1 MTSFESI
8 PYSLRKF
15 GISKDYWWILPIVWQ
30 WFRLCGRG
38 GSGLQFGSTIEP
50 KSVICKILHI
60 FALSSPCSAGYGN
73 LKFSQKYK
81 KRSIAM
87 KRGMIIIALVLMLM
101 PGFLFSAGQAESGST
116 VDSKELTLY
125 YSHAADWTDPIIK
138 EFQDRTGIKVNLVGA
153 GTGELVARIRAESNN
168 PLGDILWGGGSDSY
182 QVIVDLLEP
191 YEHAHMD
198 AVYEITRDPGNRWH
212 GTSIDPMVII
222 YNPKLVAAE
231 DVPEGWGD
239 LLNPKFKGKIAHADP
254 ARSGSAFMALII
266 QLLSMGGD
274 NEVGWGYLEDFVE
287 NLDRKL
293 LGSSSGTFKGVSD
306 GEYAVGITYEE
317 AALRYEKVGADLKVV
332 YPVEGS
338 SKVPSPIAII
348 KGGKNTEN
356 AKLFVDFI
364 LSKDV
369 QSMLGDLN
377 RRTVRKD
384 LELPSI
390 MVSND
395 DLGDIPYDTV
405 WVGENKERIMNR
417 WKDLIVGR

>member
-1 MTSFESI
+1 MKKLLI
-8 PYSLRKF
+8 
-15 GISKDYWWILPIVWQ
+15 
-30 WFRLCGRG
+30 
-38 GSGLQFGSTIEP
+38 
-50 KSVICKILHI
+50 I
-60 FALSSPCSAGYGN
+60 FALIVLLFPFYIYST
-73 LKFSQKYK
+73 
-81 KRSIAM
+81 
-87 KRGMIIIALVLMLM
+87 GMEET
-101 PGFLFSAGQAESGST
+101 QN

-138 EFQDRTGIKVNLVGA
+138 EFQERTGIKVNLVGA
-153 GTGELVARIRAESNN
+153 GTGELVARIRAEKDN

-191 YEHAHMD
+191 YAHAHMD
-198 AVYEITRDPGNRWH
+198 AVYAATRDPQNRWH
-212 GTSIDPMVII
+212 GTTIDPMVII
-222 YNPKLVAAE
+222 YNPKLVAPE
-231 DVPEGWGD
+231 DVPTGWKD
-239 LLNPKFKGKIAHADP
+239 LLNPKFKGRIAHADP

-274 NEVGWGYLEDFVE
+274 NAVGWAYMKDFVA
-287 NLDRKL
+287 NLEGKL

-317 AALRYEKVGADLKVV
+317 AALRYERAGANVKVV

-356 AKLFVDFI
+356 AKKFVDFI

-369 QSMLGDLN
+369 QSLMGDLN
-377 RRTVRKD
+377 KRTVRKD

-390 MVSND
+390 MVPND
-395 DLGDIPYDTV
+395 KLGDIPYDTV
-405 WVGENKERIMNR
+405 WVGANKERIMGQ

>member
-1 MTSFESI
+1 
-8 PYSLRKF
+8 
-15 GISKDYWWILPIVWQ
+15 
-30 WFRLCGRG
+30 
-38 GSGLQFGSTIEP
+38 
-50 KSVICKILHI
+50 
-60 FALSSPCSAGYGN
+60 
-73 LKFSQKYK
+73 
-81 KRSIAM
+81 M

>member
-1 MTSFESI
+1 MKKVLI
-8 PYSLRKF
+8 VVSLF
-15 GISKDYWWILPIVWQ
+15 LLLLPV
-30 WFRLCGRG
+30 F
-38 GSGLQFGSTIEP
+38 
-50 KSVICKILHI
+50 V
-60 FALSSPCSAGYGN
+60 
-73 LKFSQKYK
+73 
-81 KRSIAM
+81 
-87 KRGMIIIALVLMLM
+87 
-101 PGFLFSAGQAESGST
+101 FSAGSSEEQKA
-116 VDSKELTLY
+116 DSKELTLY
-125 YSHAADWTDPIIK
+125 YSHAADWTNPIIK
-138 EFQDRTGIKVNLVGA
+138 EFQERTGVNVNLVGA
-153 GTGELVARIRAESNN
+153 GTGELVARIKAEKEN
-168 PLGDILWGGGSDSY
+168 PLGDVLWGGGSDSY

-191 YEHAHMD
+191 YAHTEMD
-198 AVYEITRDPGNRWH
+198 SVYESTRDPQNRWH

-222 YNPKLVAAE
+222 YNPKLVAPE
-231 DVPEGWGD
+231 DVPTGWAD
-239 LLNPKFKGKIAHADP
+239 LLNPKFKGRIAHADP

-274 NEVGWGYLEDFVE
+274 NEVGWTYIKDFVD
-287 NLDRKL
+287 NLEGKV

-317 AALRYEKVGADLKVV
+317 AALRYERAGASVKVV

-364 LSKDV
+364 LSNDV
-369 QSMLGDLN
+369 QSLLGDLN

-405 WVGENKERIMNR
+405 WVGANKERIMDQ
-417 WKDLIVGR
+417 WKNIIIGK